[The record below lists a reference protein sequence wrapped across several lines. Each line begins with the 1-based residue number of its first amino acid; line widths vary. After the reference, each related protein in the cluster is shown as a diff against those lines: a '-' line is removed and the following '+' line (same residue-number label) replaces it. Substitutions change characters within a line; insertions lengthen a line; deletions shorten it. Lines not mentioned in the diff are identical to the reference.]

1 MIQQLS
7 DSGSDLMVETISR
20 YGELVEP
27 GKWKGGEALLL
38 FVLPLFCLFVCCC
51 CFSFSDNT
59 NGELPCTVSDTPC
72 MTVTALCAQE
82 IRQFRDFLLY
92 SAI

>member
-1 MIQQLS
+1 
-7 DSGSDLMVETISR
+7 MVNWWSQENGR
-20 YGELVEP
+20 A
-27 GKWKGGEALLL
+27 GKRCCC
-38 FVLPLFCLFVCCC
+38 LFCLCFVCL
-51 CFSFSDNT
+51 FVVVVVVFLFSDNT